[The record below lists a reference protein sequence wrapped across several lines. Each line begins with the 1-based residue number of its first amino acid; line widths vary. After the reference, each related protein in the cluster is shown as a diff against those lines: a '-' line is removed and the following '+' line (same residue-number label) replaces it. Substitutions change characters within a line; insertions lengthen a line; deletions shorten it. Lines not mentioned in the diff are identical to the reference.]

1 MHKILANTVFLGKDL
16 QILTDCHST
25 NDLAVSRL
33 RSGMAAEGTVIL
45 THHQTQGRGQ
55 RTNTWHA
62 KPGLNLTFSMIFKP
76 DFLKV
81 DQQFVLN
88 MAIALGVQKELC
100 RLVSGITI
108 KWPNDFLS
116 PEGKKIG
123 GMLIENTLSANRIA
137 ASVAGIGINVNQ
149 HEFPVP
155 MATSLANLTNKSY
168 SLEQL
173 LECLLI
179 SVERYYLRLKAGDQE
194 AIHKEYLSQLHR
206 FGTWAS
212 YEDEQVFTGK
222 IVGVGKHGHL
232 KIKKQNGTTS
242 SYDLKQ
248 IRFI

>member
-25 NDLAVSRL
+25 NDVAVSRL
-33 RSGMAAEGTVIL
+33 RSGMATEGTVIL
-45 THHQTQGRGQ
+45 THNQTQGRGQ
-55 RTNTWHA
+55 RSNTWHA
-62 KPGLNLTFSMIFKP
+62 KPGLNLTFSMVFKP
-76 DFLKV
+76 NFLSV
-81 DQQFVLN
+81 DRQFVFN

-100 RLVSGITI
+100 RLVTGITI

-149 HEFPVP
+149 REFPVP
-155 MATSLANLTNKSY
+155 ETTSLANLTNKSY

-173 LECLLI
+173 LENLMV
-179 SVERYYLRLKAGDQE
+179 SVETYYLKLKAGEQE
-194 AIHKEYLSQLHR
+194 TIHEEYLSQLYQ

-222 IVGVGKHGHL
+222 ILGVGKHGHL
-232 KIKKQNGTTS
+232 KIEKQNGTMA